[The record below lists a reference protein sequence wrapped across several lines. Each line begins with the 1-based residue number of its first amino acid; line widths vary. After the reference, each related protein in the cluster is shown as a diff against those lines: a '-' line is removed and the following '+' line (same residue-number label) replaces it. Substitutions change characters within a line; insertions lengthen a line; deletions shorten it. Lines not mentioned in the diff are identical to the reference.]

1 MLKPKLYNL
10 IKLHKPAYKKF
21 VIDQILH
28 DAGHDVLRL
37 PPYHPDL
44 NPIELVWAT
53 MKSYVAARNVDFK
66 FSTVSKW
73 CDAFFNNF
81 TSEEWKTRWEHAK
94 KIEIEFMQQEPAVD
108 RVVDEVVI
116 HLNEVDSDSDFLE
129 TETEDEEAE
138 ERSDEAEGDLA
149 EFWMYSLAKSV

>member
-1 MLKPKLYNL
+1 
-10 IKLHKPAYKKF
+10 
-21 VIDQILH
+21 
-28 DAGHDVLRL
+28 
-37 PPYHPDL
+37 
-44 NPIELVWAT
+44 

-81 TSEEWKTRWEHAK
+81 TPVEWKTRCEHAK
-94 KIEIEFMQQEPAVD
+94 KIEIEFMQQDLAVD

-129 TETEDEEAE
+129 TETEDEDAE
-138 ERSDEAEGDLA
+138 ERSDEAEGESSGILDVQSSNV
-149 EFWMYSLAKSV
+149 SLRWEKQVAP